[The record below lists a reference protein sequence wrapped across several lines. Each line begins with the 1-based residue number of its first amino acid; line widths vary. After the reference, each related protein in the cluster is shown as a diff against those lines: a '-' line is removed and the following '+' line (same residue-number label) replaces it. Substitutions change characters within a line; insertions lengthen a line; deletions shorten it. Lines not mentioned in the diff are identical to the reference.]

1 MKSLAD
7 KAQNNRPQQTDSDF
21 DMWSILFLASIFFLS
36 YNGRSVTGPL
46 LPALEQ
52 DLGLSHA
59 DSGGLFIFLFLGY
72 LVALLGSGFM
82 AASIGHRRTIILSA
96 VGVGFAMIAVAGS
109 QSLWVLRIGL
119 IATGFAAG
127 LYPPSGIAALTKL
140 AKPAHWG
147 KAIGIHDI
155 APNLSIVAAPALAAI
170 LVNWTS
176 WRGIYFLFGVIA
188 VLVGVAFIRFGPPV
202 AGQGQIPNL
211 TTIKLLL
218 GKLSLWIMCILFSL
232 GAAGMIG
239 VYNMLPLYLT
249 SVHGFEI
256 SSANLIVALSRV
268 PGIGMAIIAGWVTDL
283 IGPRKAIAITLSCTG
298 ALSVLIG
305 MESGGPLVVVIFIQ
319 GAIASGFF
327 PAALA
332 AVSKLF
338 SFDMRNLA
346 IAIAIAF
353 SSFIGVG
360 LISALMGL
368 LAEKG
373 MFSTGLILNGILVLA
388 GLPTLIFLKFGIG
401 PKEMASGPLEEDL
414 KGDVGSQ
421 TTYENSIDT

>member
-7 KAQNNRPQQTDSDF
+7 RAQNHGPQKTDSDF
-21 DMWSILFLASIFFLS
+21 DMWSIFFLASIFFVS

-72 LVALLGSGFM
+72 LVALLGSGFV

-96 VGVGFAMIAVAGS
+96 VGVGFAMIA
-109 QSLWVLRIGL
+109 
-119 IATGFAAG
+119 AG

-140 AKPAHWG
+140 AKPTHWG
-147 KAIGIHDI
+147 KAIGIHDM
-155 APNLSIVAAPALAAI
+155 APNLSIVAAPALAGI

-176 WRGIYFLFGVIA
+176 WRGVYFLFGVIA
-188 VLVGVAFIRFGPPV
+188 ILVGVAFIRFGPSV
-202 AGQGQIPNL
+202 AGQGQVPNL

-249 SVHGFEI
+249 SVHDFEI

-268 PGIGMAIIAGWVTDL
+268 PGIGMVIIAGWVTDL

-298 ALSVLIG
+298 LLSVLIG
-305 MESGGPLVVVIFIQ
+305 IESGVPLVVVIFIQ
-319 GAIASGFF
+319 GAIASCFF

-346 IAIAIAF
+346 IAIAVAF
-353 SSFIGVG
+353 SGFIGVG

-373 MFSTGLILNGILVLA
+373 MFSTGLMLNGILVLA

-401 PKEMASGPLEEDL
+401 PKEMASEPLKEDI
-414 KGDVGSQ
+414 KGNVGSQ
-421 TTYENSIDT
+421 TTYENSIDS